1 MKFQHWWRLC
11 PSKHTIRAWC
21 TEKQCQPLS
30 LNQVHNLRAICINR
44 GKYFRSHRIY
54 KNDDLRTKMCY
65 ASFDTRSPTFWW
77 CECVFFRKL
86 NLIIVFCVR
95 KHLKREQ
102 LAALAHTCIVALTHT
117 QTQRIFRSSVITL
130 TIDSRSECNLRFPS
144 IEFIFIRIEFI
155 MRMDN
160 ANFKPGAFCCRPDIA
175 LNKINKS

>member
-30 LNQVHNLRAICINR
+30 LNKVHNLRAICVNR

-117 QTQRIFRSSVITL
+117 HTNTTNFSVICYYINDWQSKWMQFAFSL
-130 TIDSRSECNLRFPS
+130 H
-144 IEFIFIRIEFI
+144 RIYLHQNRI
-155 MRMDN
+155 YHAD
-160 ANFKPGAFCCRPDIA
+160 G
-175 LNKINKS
+175 